1 MGEVEF
7 RLLGAVE
14 AWSGGHAVQLGH
26 GRRRCVLAALLVD
39 ANQVVSADQ
48 LLDRA
53 WGDGVPRQG
62 RDTLYTYLSRLRHAF
77 QGLDVAI
84 ARRSGGYVL
93 VVDPEAVDLHR
104 FHRLLAQARSE
115 AGPASLARYDR
126 AVALWRGEAFA
137 GLSTPWLDD
146 VRESL
151 AKERFGVELDRVD
164 LRLALGLHGELVTE
178 LAAAV
183 REHPLDERLARQFM
197 LALYRSGRQAEA
209 LAAYWGLRD
218 RLAEALG
225 VDPLPEVQRL
235 HAELLRQAPEVA
247 PPVEVRRPA
256 QVPGGVPHFV
266 GRTEALRELGRPV
279 SVIVGT
285 GGVGKSALATHWA
298 HLHSGDFPDGQLY
311 VNLRGY
317 DSAEPMSASAA
328 LEGFLRALGVERIP
342 PGVDERS
349 ALYRSTLAGLRMLVL
364 LDNARSADQVR
375 PLLPGRHGGVVLV
388 TSRDD
393 LAGLVARD
401 GAHRI
406 TLGRL
411 TEPEALALLR
421 QVLGADRVDA
431 ERAAAVELA
440 RRCAGLPL
448 ALRVAADRAAGLAD
462 LVAELDDLDA
472 LDVPGDPASG
482 VRSAFSWSYRAL
494 PLPAARLF
502 RRLGWHPGPEH
513 SATTAAALTG
523 TDLPAARRLL
533 DVLRAAHLIEQ
544 TAPDRFVMHDLLRL
558 YARQLGAEPR
568 PVGR

>member
-14 AWSGGHAVQLGH
+14 AWSGDRAVQLGH

-53 WGDGVPRQG
+53 WGHGVPRQG
-62 RDTLYTYLSRLRHAF
+62 RNTLYTYLSRLRQAF
-77 QGLDVAI
+77 RGLDVTI

-93 VVDPEAVDLHR
+93 DVDPEAVDLHR
-104 FHRLLAQARSE
+104 FHRLLAQGRAE

-126 AVALWRGEAFA
+126 AVALWRGEALA
-137 GLSTPWLDD
+137 GLSTPWLDN

-164 LRLALGLHGELVTE
+164 LRLSLGLHAELVTE

-209 LAAYWGLRD
+209 LAAYWELRD

-235 HAELLRQAPEVA
+235 HGELLRQAPEVA
-247 PPVEVRRPA
+247 SPVEVRRPA
-256 QVPGGVPHFV
+256 QVPGGVPHLV
-266 GRTEALRELGRPV
+266 GRAEALRELGRPV

-285 GGVGKSALATHWA
+285 CGVGKSALATRWA

-317 DSAEPMSASAA
+317 DAAEPMPASAA

-349 ALYRSTLAGLRMLVL
+349 ALYRSTLAGLKMLVL

-411 TEPEALALLR
+411 TEPESLALLR

-431 ERAAAVELA
+431 ELAAAVELA

-448 ALRVAADRAAGLAD
+448 ALRVAADRAARPAD
-462 LVAELDDLDA
+462 LVAASADLDA

-482 VRSAFSWSYRAL
+482 VRSALSWSYRAL
-494 PLPAARLF
+494 PPPAARLF
-502 RRLGWHPGPEH
+502 RRLGRHPAPEH
-513 SATTAAALTG
+513 SAGSAAALTG
-523 TDLPAARRLL
+523 VDLPAARRLL
-533 DVLRAAHLIEQ
+533 DVLRAAHLVEQ

-568 PVGR
+568 PI